1 MGDSGKSA
9 QAPQYD
15 SSQTRQTGADQIAN
29 TISGAQQIVP
39 VLGNLDRSQ
48 AGLNDQFSLRRM
60 VSPGETFY
68 AKEFG
73 PANKTL
79 TALKG
84 AATRVKN
91 GQTQYRVGD
100 KWISAEVYQTRL
112 SNAQTKV
119 TEIQNRPITEL
130 TGAFADQFAARDKL
144 LGSID
149 SAQASSPEYLR
160 MQEAYGRGI
169 SAQTLGQR
177 SAALS
182 QANAA
187 GMGQVADVR
196 AQQVGAGALGDRLMG
211 EALRRVDLNGRLSA
225 QDERD
230 VSQATR
236 SGMAARGMAT
246 GSAGL
251 GAELLNRDRF
261 SRQRAFQD
269 LGFAQGVQEQD
280 IGRQFN
286 NVGNVLRADQGNQQ
300 TQFGREQIISGNQ
313 QQANL
318 ANMQAA
324 NQMAQYNTTLG
335 ATTDQFNAQAL
346 DSTNRYNIGLIGTS
360 AQMADAEQA
369 RNLNLQQNAYNF
381 GLQTDPRMMLAGM
394 GSPLSN
400 MTGLG
405 AQLANVNLSPMY
417 SGGQFSGQGGG
428 GFDMMGAGTGAL
440 SGAATG
446 AMLGSVVPGIG
457 TAAGAIGGGLIGGL
471 GGGLSDKREKTDIK
485 PLGTLTSVLKI
496 PAYEYRYKGE
506 KKKRKGVMA
515 QDVQKV
521 LPEAVTEVDYQ
532 GKRRLAI
539 KPGVIGA
546 ALAEELT
553 NQTKAVAA

>member
-1 MGDSGKSA
+1 MGQGSSPT
-9 QAPQYD
+9 APQYD
-15 SSQTRQTGADQIAN
+15 SSLTRQTGADQIAN
-29 TISGAQQIVP
+29 TISGAQQLVP

-48 AGLNDQFSLRRM
+48 AGLNDRFNLRRM
-60 VSPGETFY
+60 VAPGETFY

-91 GQTQYRVGD
+91 GQTQYRVGNN
-100 KWISAEVYQTRL
+100 WISSDAYQTRL

-144 LGSID
+144 LGSMD

-160 MQEAYGRGI
+160 MQDAYGQGTTARTAGT
-169 SAQTLGQR
+169 AQA
-177 SAALS
+177 SAA
-182 QANAA
+182 
-187 GMGQVADVR
+187 GIGQVADVR
-196 AQQVGAGALGDRLMG
+196 AQQVGSGALGDRLMG

-269 LGFAQGVQEQD
+269 LGFASGVQEQD

-300 TQFGREQIISGNQ
+300 TQFGREQVISGNQ

-324 NQMAQYNTTLG
+324 NNMS
-335 ATTDQFNAQAL
+335 QFNAGQLTDA
-346 DSTNRYNIGLIGTS
+346 DRYNMGLIGTS

-369 RNLNLQQNAYNF
+369 RRLGLQQNVYNF
-381 GLQTDPRMMLAGM
+381 GLQSDPRMMLSGM

-417 SGGQFSGQGGG
+417 SGGQFSSAGGSNA
-428 GFDMMGAGTGAL
+428 MAGAAGGAL
-440 SGAATG
+440 SGAAAG
-446 AMLGSVVPGIG
+446 AVLGPWG
-457 TAAGAIGGGLIGGL
+457 TAGGAVV
-471 GGGLSDKREKTDIK
+471 GGLSGY
-485 PLGTLTSVLKI
+485 LGS
-496 PAYEYRYKGE
+496 
-506 KKKRKGVMA
+506 
-515 QDVQKV
+515 Q
-521 LPEAVTEVDYQ
+521 
-532 GKRRLAI
+532 
-539 KPGVIGA
+539 
-546 ALAEELT
+546 
-553 NQTKAVAA
+553 